1 MKKFIFSI
9 LFILIFHIGCASLK
23 PERNVVNNQFVS
35 TYPKIKIQII
45 PELAYIE
52 GISQSGY
59 AEGLEIQLT
68 HSEDS
73 YAFVEAEKATS
84 EVKRAVIIEIKTT
97 GGYYMGD
104 FYRNMEKTALEF
116 GKLEIGGK
124 EYRYFTTI
132 GTPTDKGYLTRHI
145 YEKGYTMSCGLF
157 KFYGRLI
164 GANNV
169 LTQIIYYENIKNSGL
184 SCHSWKYKQSLTD
197 SHLQYLE
204 GYNQRFKSSLEI
216 LEQ

>member
-1 MKKFIFSI
+1 MKKFIFFI
-9 LFILIFHIGCASLK
+9 LFILIFHIGCSSLK

-35 TYPKIKIQII
+35 TYPKIKIQVI
-45 PELAYIE
+45 PEFEYIE

-59 AEGLEIQLT
+59 SEGIEIQLNT
-68 HSEDS
+68 SADS
-73 YAFVEAEKATS
+73 YTFVEAEKAIS
-84 EVKRAVIIEIKTT
+84 EVKRAIIIEFKTT
-97 GGYYMGD
+97 SGYYIRD
-104 FYRNMEKTALEF
+104 FYKNMEKTALEY
-116 GKLEIGGK
+116 GKIEIGGK

-132 GTPTDKGYLTRHI
+132 GNPTAKGYLTKHI
-145 YEKGYTMSCGLF
+145 YEKGYTMSCGLL

-164 GANNV
+164 GTNNV
-169 LTQIIYYENIKNSGL
+169 LTQIIYYEDINNSGL

-204 GYNQRFKSSLEI
+204 EYNQRFRSSLEI

>member
-68 HSEDS
+68 HSADS

-84 EVKRAVIIEIKTT
+84 EVKRATLCR
-97 GGYYMGD
+97 
-104 FYRNMEKTALEF
+104 F
-116 GKLEIGGK
+116 
-124 EYRYFTTI
+124 
-132 GTPTDKGYLTRHI
+132 
-145 YEKGYTMSCGLF
+145 
-157 KFYGRLI
+157 
-164 GANNV
+164 
-169 LTQIIYYENIKNSGL
+169 L
-184 SCHSWKYKQSLTD
+184 SWVGSFLQSQLAT
-197 SHLQYLE
+197 L
-204 GYNQRFKSSLEI
+204 SL
-216 LEQ
+216 